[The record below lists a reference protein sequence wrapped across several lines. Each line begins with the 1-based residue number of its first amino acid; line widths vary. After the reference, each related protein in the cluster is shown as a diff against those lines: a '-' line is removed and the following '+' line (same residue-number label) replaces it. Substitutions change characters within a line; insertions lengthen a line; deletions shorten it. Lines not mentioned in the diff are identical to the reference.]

1 MLCQKTVNR
10 EIIIDGIG
18 LHSGKN
24 VQMRILP
31 GLPNS
36 GIQFKRV
43 DLSNNNIVIPSV
55 FNVSNATLCTTIS
68 NEHGVKISTLE
79 HLMAALFGL
88 GIDNALIEIDNEE
101 LPILDGSAK
110 IFIEKIKSAG
120 IKESNISQI
129 VQTGAQYFAICSDIM
144 DAEDPYQKIQ
154 RLNSLLQGN
163 KDNV

>member
-43 DLSNNNIVIPSV
+43 DISNNNIVIPSV

-68 NEHGVKISTLE
+68 NEHGV
-79 HLMAALFGL
+79 
-88 GIDNALIEIDNEE
+88 
-101 LPILDGSAK
+101 
-110 IFIEKIKSAG
+110 
-120 IKESNISQI
+120 
-129 VQTGAQYFAICSDIM
+129 
-144 DAEDPYQKIQ
+144 
-154 RLNSLLQGN
+154 
-163 KDNV
+163 